1 MTANTAAVR
10 DGLNSNNNKSIR
22 YATYAPLVY
31 MYAIKSTL
39 PKSPY

>member
-10 DGLNSNNNKSIR
+10 DGLNSNNKSIR

-31 MYAIKSTL
+31 M
-39 PKSPY
+39 